1 MIMGARV
8 LEDGSPDIMMEER
21 VNTALDYITD
31 NTVKIIL
38 SGGKVDQE
46 KSEAEVMQN
55 LLIAKGIDRS
65 KFILEE
71 DSSSTFE
78 NLVCSKPLILGND
91 CQKLDIISHDFH
103 LARIKMTAD
112 RLDIPINRLIPA
124 KSNSG
129 NEGARLSREYKA
141 YLLYWLGWGWMN
153 QF

>member
-78 NLVCSKPLILGND
+78 NLVCSKP
-91 CQKLDIISHDFH
+91 
-103 LARIKMTAD
+103 
-112 RLDIPINRLIPA
+112 
-124 KSNSG
+124 
-129 NEGARLSREYKA
+129 
-141 YLLYWLGWGWMN
+141 
-153 QF
+153 